1 MTTNSSEINDEI
13 FKVKPFKYIIYIQN
27 NDTNDY
33 YMDFCIYA
41 HESRND
47 YIKLIN
53 DRFQQICNDL
63 RESDMNYNVTCF
75 NSNNQNYY
83 GFKYTITIGRDE

>member
-1 MTTNSSEINDEI
+1 MDDNI
-13 FKVKPFKYIIYIQN
+13 FKAKPFKYIIYIQN

-41 HESRND
+41 HEPRNE

-53 DRFQQICNDL
+53 ERFEHICRDL
-63 RESDMNYNVTCF
+63 QEGDMNYNVACF
-75 NSNNQNYY
+75 NLNNQNYY
-83 GFKYTITIGRDE
+83 GFKYLITIGKGE